1 MSLYKLNKDE
11 LILIITKIEETHEKE
26 LNLLDQKHNPENM
39 SYEKL
44 DKLKSKIINAQRKR
58 CTEEEF
64 RGCTTPFFYL

>member
-11 LILIITKIEETHEKE
+11 LILIITKIEENHEKE

-44 DKLKSKIINAQRKR
+44 DKLKSKIINEQRKR

>member
-11 LILIITKIEETHEKE
+11 LILIITKMEETHEKE

-44 DKLKSKIINAQRKR
+44 DKLKSKIINEQRKR